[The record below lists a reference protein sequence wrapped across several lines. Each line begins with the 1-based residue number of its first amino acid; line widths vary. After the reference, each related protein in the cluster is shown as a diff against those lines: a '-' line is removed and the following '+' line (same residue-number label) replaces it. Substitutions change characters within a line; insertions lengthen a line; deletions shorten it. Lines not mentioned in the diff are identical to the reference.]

1 MAKRKLRFEKLC
13 ESIITEKMAEILQKT
28 NEDDCKSSD
37 DELLSPDSLPH
48 HSFSLFSP
56 NCFSNPRSSNFHLSP
71 LSSCLSNPNNTDD
84 TPPENNLVHDEPFIA
99 EALITE
105 PPSSLSLPLLP
116 VPNNQSSSSNNS
128 ASFGGSALENES
140 LLSNTSLSFHAPA
153 LENDSLFSSVSFD
166 NPALENESLPSNTL
180 AFFDDPAL
188 ENKSSPSNNSAAPAL
203 NNESSPSNSSASFY
217 AEALK
222 NESSLSN
229 ISVSFDAPAL
239 ENESSLSNI
248 SVSFDAPA
256 LENESL
262 PSNNSASPALENE
275 SSPSNSSASF
285 YPQAL
290 ENECLRS
297 GSIISNH
304 TTALVFSLNSKYSQ
318 PAWISSNESSS
329 TFLSLLAPTS
339 ENNPSFRSSFLYEPS
354 LNSESM
360 PTLRESLSAQP
371 PGIVSFSSLE
381 ERLPVLESANR
392 AKSSSKVSNEAY
404 VNSSALSPSTP
415 LPNALQ
421 TQQSTTTSTDYS
433 SPSFLLTLNKLS
445 KRNQLKKNE
454 LWVSKLHYFC
464 SSLSQ
469 HNIVEVTILH
479 LRSFKTFLLFL
490 CKKLNIHF
498 LTAYIE

>member
-1 MAKRKLRFEKLC
+1 M
-13 ESIITEKMAEILQKT
+13 
-28 NEDDCKSSD
+28 
-37 DELLSPDSLPH
+37 
-48 HSFSLFSP
+48 
-56 NCFSNPRSSNFHLSP
+56 
-71 LSSCLSNPNNTDD
+71 
-84 TPPENNLVHDEPFIA
+84 VHDEPFIA
-99 EALITE
+99 EALKTE
-105 PPSSLSLPLLP
+105 PTSSLSLPLLP

-153 LENDSLFSSVSFD
+153 LENDTLFSSVSFD
-166 NPALENESLPSNTL
+166 DPALKNESLPSNTL

-188 ENKSSPSNNSAAPAL
+188 ENKLSPSNNSAAPAL

-239 ENESSLSNI
+239 ENESSP
-248 SVSFDAPA
+248 F
-256 LENESL
+256 
-262 PSNNSASPALENE
+262 NNSASPALENE
-275 SSPSNSSASF
+275 SSPPNSSASF

-304 TTALVFSLNSKYSQ
+304 TTALVFSLNSKNSQ

-329 TFLSLLAPTS
+329 TFSSLLAPTS
-339 ENNPSFRSSFLYEPS
+339 ENNPSFRLSFLYEPS

-404 VNSSALSPSTP
+404 MNSSALSPSTP

-445 KRNQLKKNE
+445 KRNQLKKKRA
-454 LWVSKLHYFC
+454 LGK
-464 SSLSQ
+464 
-469 HNIVEVTILH
+469 
-479 LRSFKTFLLFL
+479 
-490 CKKLNIHF
+490 
-498 LTAYIE
+498 

>member
-1 MAKRKLRFEKLC
+1 
-13 ESIITEKMAEILQKT
+13 MAEILQKT

-56 NCFSNPRSSNFHLSP
+56 NCFSTPRSSNFHYSP

-99 EALITE
+99 EALKTE

-128 ASFGGSALENES
+128 ASFGGLALENES
-140 LLSNTSLSFHAPA
+140 LLSNTSLSFHAPV

-166 NPALENESLPSNTL
+166 DPALENESLPSNTL

-256 LENESL
+256 LENESSPSNSSAFFDAPAL
-262 PSNNSASPALENE
+262 ENESSPSNNSASPALENE
-275 SSPSNSSASF
+275 
-285 YPQAL
+285 
-290 ENECLRS
+290 CLKS

-304 TTALVFSLNSKYSQ
+304 TTALVFSLNSKNSQ

-329 TFLSLLAPTS
+329 TFSSLLAPTS

-371 PGIVSFSSLE
+371 PGIF
-381 ERLPVLESANR
+381 
-392 AKSSSKVSNEAY
+392 
-404 VNSSALSPSTP
+404 
-415 LPNALQ
+415 
-421 TQQSTTTSTDYS
+421 
-433 SPSFLLTLNKLS
+433 F
-445 KRNQLKKNE
+445 
-454 LWVSKLHYFC
+454 F
-464 SSLSQ
+464 
-469 HNIVEVTILH
+469 
-479 LRSFKTFLLFL
+479 
-490 CKKLNIHF
+490 
-498 LTAYIE
+498 

>member
-1 MAKRKLRFEKLC
+1 MQSVVNAQINMAKRKLRFEKLC
-13 ESIITEKMAEILQKT
+13 ESIATEKMAEILQKT

-56 NCFSNPRSSNFHLSP
+56 NCFSTPRSSNFHLSP

-99 EALITE
+99 EALKTE

-166 NPALENESLPSNTL
+166 DPALENESLPSNTL

-217 AEALK
+217 VEALK

-239 ENESSLSNI
+239 ENESSPSN
-248 SVSFDAPA
+248 SSAFFDAPA
-256 LENESL
+256 LENESS

-304 TTALVFSLNSKYSQ
+304 TTSLVFSLNSKNSQ

-329 TFLSLLAPTS
+329 TFSSLLAPTY

-381 ERLPVLESANR
+381 ERFPVLESANR

-404 VNSSALSPSTP
+404 MNSSALSPSTP

-445 KRNQLKKNE
+445 KRNQLKKKRA
-454 LWVSKLHYFC
+454 LGK
-464 SSLSQ
+464 
-469 HNIVEVTILH
+469 
-479 LRSFKTFLLFL
+479 
-490 CKKLNIHF
+490 
-498 LTAYIE
+498 

>member
-13 ESIITEKMAEILQKT
+13 ESITIEKMAEILQKT

-56 NCFSNPRSSNFHLSP
+56 NCFSTPRSSNFHLSP

-99 EALITE
+99 EALKTE

-116 VPNNQSSSSNNS
+116 VPNNQSSSFNNS

-140 LLSNTSLSFHAPA
+140 LQSNTSLSFHAPA
-153 LENDSLFSSVSFD
+153 MENDSLFSSVSFD
-166 NPALENESLPSNTL
+166 DPALENESSPSNTL
-180 AFFDDPAL
+180 AFFEDPAL

-256 LENESL
+256 LENESSPSNSSAFFDAPAL
-262 PSNNSASPALENE
+262 ENESSPSNNSASPALENE

-304 TTALVFSLNSKYSQ
+304 TTALLFSLNSKNSQ

-329 TFLSLLAPTS
+329 TFSSLLAPTY

-381 ERLPVLESANR
+381 ERLPVLELANR

-404 VNSSALSPSTP
+404 MNSSALSPSTP

-445 KRNQLKKNE
+445 KRNQLKKKRA
-454 LWVSKLHYFC
+454 LGK
-464 SSLSQ
+464 
-469 HNIVEVTILH
+469 
-479 LRSFKTFLLFL
+479 
-490 CKKLNIHF
+490 
-498 LTAYIE
+498 